1 MYKNESGSL
10 NDPKVT
16 ESLTDKLF
24 RMAGYKNLSATSFGI
39 FLPNSS
45 CYENS
50 TSNKKMYIPIFIN
63 KFRLVGLLDSGSDIC
78 IISKSVINKLGFTN
92 IPPPKEVLEIT
103 SFSGNHI
110 KVIGMI
116 NCLVKLHQ
124 GHKGI
129 SVDVHIINDIPN
141 IPTVLL
147 GNTLLMA
154 GVATL
159 GFTGRPPPIMNQL
172 YNLQCRNFSNPLSS
186 ISKRRSFIVVK
197 GESH

>member
-1 MYKNESGSL
+1 MYNRESDSL
-10 NDPKVT
+10 NDPKTT
-16 ESLTDKLF
+16 ENLTTRLF
-24 RMAGYKNLSATSFGI
+24 RLAGYRNLSATSFGI

-92 IPPPKEVLEIT
+92 IPPPREVVEIT
-103 SFSGNHI
+103 SFSGNRI
-110 KVIGMI
+110 PVLGMI
-116 NCLVKLHQ
+116 KCLIKLHQ

-129 SVDVHIINDIPN
+129 SVEIHIINDIPN
-141 IPTVLL
+141 VPTVLL

-159 GFTGRPPPIMNQL
+159 GYQGRPPPYHEPTVQFTVPE
-172 YNLQCRNFSNPLSS
+172 YFKPTV
-186 ISKRRSFIVVK
+186 F
-197 GESH
+197 